1 MAASNWK
8 QAFEQMLASEGGFTD
23 DERDNGNKLPDG
35 RKGSTM
41 LGVTQFNWENHVG
54 HQVTH
59 DQMRKLTPADVE
71 PLYKKKYW
79 DVVRADELPSGIDYL
94 VFDMGVNAGPGRSI
108 KLLQTAV
115 GVPADGGLGPI
126 TMKAVLAADPVELIE
141 RFSAEKEA
149 FYRSLKD
156 FQVYGKGWLNR
167 VEQVKVKS
175 TSMLA

>member
-1 MAASNWK
+1 MQSNWK

-23 DERDNGNKLPDG
+23 DERDPGNKLPDG

-41 LGVTQFNWENHVG
+41 LGVTQFNWEQHIG

-59 DQMRKLTPADVE
+59 EQMKKLTPADVE

-79 DVVRADELPSGIDYL
+79 DAVRADELPSGIDYL

-108 KLLQTAV
+108 KLLQSAV

-126 TMKAVLAADPVELIE
+126 SMKAVLAADPVELIN

-149 FYRSLKD
+149 FYRSLNT
-156 FQVYGKGWLNR
+156 FETYGKGWLNR
-167 VEQVKVKS
+167 IAAVKVKAN
-175 TSMLA
+175 TMLA

>member
-1 MAASNWK
+1 MKENWD
-8 QAFEQMLASEGGFTD
+8 QAFKHMLASEGGFTV
-23 DERDNGNKLPDG
+23 DERDKGNQLPDG

-41 LGVTQFNWENHVG
+41 LGVTQFNWERHVG

-115 GVPADGGLGPI
+115 GVPADGGFGPM
-126 TMKAVLAADPVELIE
+126 TMAAVLAADPVELIE
-141 RFSAEKEA
+141 RFSQEKEA
-149 FYRSLKD
+149 FYRSLYS
-156 FQVYGKGWLNR
+156 FTVYGTGWLNR
-167 VEQVKVKS
+167 VAAVKLKAS
-175 TSMLA
+175 SMLG

>member
-1 MAASNWK
+1 MLSNWD
-8 QAFEQMLASEGGFTD
+8 QAFKQMLKSEGGFTD

-41 LGVTQFNWENHVG
+41 LGVTQFNWEQHVG

-59 DQMRKLTPADVE
+59 DDMRQLTPTDVE

-79 DVVRADELPSGIDYL
+79 DVVRADELPSGIDYM

-115 GVPADGGLGPI
+115 GVTADGGFGPM
-126 TMKAVLAADPVELIE
+126 TMAAVQAIDPVTLIE
-141 RFSAEKEA
+141 RFSAEKIV
-149 FYRSLKD
+149 FYRSLD
-156 FQVYGKGWLNR
+156 SFTVYGTGWLNR
-167 VEQVKVKS
+167 VADVKVKAS
-175 TSMLA
+175 AMLA

>member
-1 MAASNWK
+1 MQSNWK

-23 DERDNGNKLPDG
+23 DERDPGNKLPDG

-41 LGVTQFNWENHVG
+41 LGVTQFNWEQHIG

-59 DQMRKLTPADVE
+59 EQMKKLTPADVE

-79 DVVRADELPSGIDYL
+79 DAVRADELPSGIDYL

-108 KLLQTAV
+108 KLLQSAV

-126 TMKAVLAADPVELIE
+126 TMKAVLAADPVELIN

-149 FYRSLKD
+149 FYLSLNT
-156 FQVYGKGWLNR
+156 FETYGKCWLNR
-167 VEQVKVKS
+167 ISAVKVKAN
-175 TSMLA
+175 TMLA

>member
-1 MAASNWK
+1 MISNWQ
-8 QAFEQMLASEGGFTD
+8 QAFKQMLASEGGFTD

-41 LGVTQFNWENHVG
+41 LGVTQFNWEQHVG

-108 KLLQTAV
+108 KLLQAAV
-115 GVPADGGLGPI
+115 GVPADGGFGPM
-126 TMKAVLAADPVELIE
+126 TMAAVLAADPVKLIDD
-141 RFSAEKEA
+141 FSQAKED
-149 FYRSLKD
+149 FCRSLND
-156 FQVYGKGWLNR
+156 FSVYGTGWLNR
-167 VEQVKVKS
+167 VAAVKQKAS
-175 TSMLA
+175 SMVA

>member
-1 MAASNWK
+1 MNSNWK

-23 DERDNGNKLPDG
+23 DTRDPGNALPDG
-35 RKGSTM
+35 RAGSTM
-41 LGVTQFNWENHVG
+41 LGVTQYNWEQHIG

-79 DVVRADELPSGIDYL
+79 DAVRADELPSGIDYM

-108 KLLQTAV
+108 KILQDAV

-126 TMKAVLAADPVELIE
+126 SMAAVLAADPVELIDK
-141 RFSAEKEA
+141 FSAEKEA
-149 FYRSLKD
+149 FYRSLKT
-156 FQVYGKGWLNR
+156 FETYGKGWLNR
-167 VEQVKVKS
+167 VAAVKIKAN
-175 TSMLA
+175 SMLA

>member
-23 DERDNGNKLPDG
+23 DERDKGNKLPDG

-41 LGVTQFNWENHVG
+41 LGVTQFNWENHIG

-94 VFDMGVNAGPGRSI
+94 VFDLGVNAGPGRSI

-115 GVPADGGLGPI
+115 GVTPDGGLGPI
-126 TMKAVLAADPVELIE
+126 SMAAVLAADPVELIE
-141 RFSAEKEA
+141 KFSIEKEA
-149 FYRSLKD
+149 FYRGLDD
-156 FQVYGKGWLNR
+156 FPVYGEGWLNR
-167 VEQVKVKS
+167 VAAVKVKAS
-175 TSMLA
+175 SMLA

>member
-1 MAASNWK
+1 MNSNWK

-41 LGVTQFNWENHVG
+41 LGVTQFNWENHIG

-79 DVVRADELPSGIDYL
+79 DAVRADELPSGIDYL
-94 VFDMGVNAGPGRSI
+94 VFDMGVNAGPGRAI
-108 KLLQTAV
+108 KLLQSAV

-126 TMKAVLAADPVELIE
+126 SMKAVLAADPVELIDK
-141 RFSAEKEA
+141 FSAEKEA

-167 VEQVKVKS
+167 VEQVKVKAN
-175 TSMLA
+175 SMLA

>member
-1 MAASNWK
+1 MQSNWK
-8 QAFEQMLASEGGFTD
+8 QAFNQMLASEGGFSD

-41 LGVTQFNWENHVG
+41 LGVTQFNWEKHIG

-59 DQMRKLTPADVE
+59 EQMKKLTPADVE

-79 DVVRADELPSGIDYL
+79 DAVRADELPSGIDYM

-108 KLLQTAV
+108 KLLQTSL

-126 TMKAVLAADPVELIE
+126 TLKAVLAADPVKLIE
-141 RFSAEKEA
+141 RFSQEKEA
-149 FYRSLKD
+149 FYRSLDSFKT
-156 FQVYGKGWLNR
+156 YGKGWLNR
-167 VEQVKVKS
+167 VEQVKAKS

>member
-1 MAASNWK
+1 MQSNWK

-23 DERDNGNKLPDG
+23 DERDPGNKLPDG

-41 LGVTQFNWENHVG
+41 LGVTQFNWEQYTG

-59 DQMRKLTPADVE
+59 EQMKKLTPADVE

-79 DVVRADELPSGIDYL
+79 DAVRADELPSGIDYL
-94 VFDMGVNAGPGRSI
+94 VFDFCVNAGAGRAI
-108 KLLQTAV
+108 KTLQTSV
-115 GVPADGGLGPI
+115 GTTPDGGFGAI
-126 TMKAVLAADPVELIE
+126 TMKAVQTINEADLIE
-141 RFSAEKEA
+141 RFSQEKET
-149 FYRSLKD
+149 FYRSLTT
-156 FQVYGKGWLNR
+156 FVTYGKGWLNR

>member
-1 MAASNWK
+1 MISNRQ
-8 QAFEQMLASEGGFTD
+8 QAFEQMLASEGGFTA

-41 LGVTQFNWENHVG
+41 LGVTQFNWEAHVG

-59 DQMRKLTPADVE
+59 DQMRKLTATDVE

-94 VFDMGVNAGPGRSI
+94 VFDLGVNAGPGRSI

-115 GVPADGGLGPI
+115 GVTPDGGLGPI
-126 TMKAVLAADPVELIE
+126 SMAAVLAADPVKLIQD
-141 RFSAEKEA
+141 FSQAKED
-149 FYRSLKD
+149 FYRSLDD
-156 FQVYGKGWLNR
+156 FKTYGTGWLNR
-167 VEQVKVKS
+167 VAAVKVKA

>member
-1 MAASNWK
+1 MQSNWK
-8 QAFEQMLASEGGFTD
+8 QAFEQMLSSEGGFSD
-23 DERDNGNKLPDG
+23 DERDKGNKLPDG

-41 LGVTQFNWENHVG
+41 LGVTQFNWENYVG

-94 VFDMGVNAGPGRSI
+94 VFDFGVNAGPGRSI

-126 TMKAVLAADPVELIE
+126 TMKAVLAAEPSELIKK
-141 RFSAEKEA
+141 FSAEKEA
-149 FYRSLKD
+149 FYRSLDD
-156 FQVYGKGWLNR
+156 FKVYGEGWLNR
-167 VEQVKVKS
+167 VAEVELKA

>member
-1 MAASNWK
+1 MLSNWK
-8 QAFEQMLASEGGFTD
+8 LAFEQMLKSEGGFTA
-23 DERDNGNKLPDG
+23 DERDAGNKLPDG

-41 LGVTQFNWENHVG
+41 LGVTQYNWEAHVG

-59 DQMRKLTPADVE
+59 DDMRKLTAADVE

-79 DVVRADELPSGIDYL
+79 DAVRADELPSGIDYM

-126 TMKAVLAADPVELIE
+126 TLAAVWAANPVVLIE
-141 RFSAEKEA
+141 KFSQEKEA
-149 FYRSLKD
+149 FYRSLD
-156 FQVYGKGWLNR
+156 TFSVYGTGWLNR
-167 VEQVKVKS
+167 VAAVKLKAS
-175 TSMLA
+175 SMLG